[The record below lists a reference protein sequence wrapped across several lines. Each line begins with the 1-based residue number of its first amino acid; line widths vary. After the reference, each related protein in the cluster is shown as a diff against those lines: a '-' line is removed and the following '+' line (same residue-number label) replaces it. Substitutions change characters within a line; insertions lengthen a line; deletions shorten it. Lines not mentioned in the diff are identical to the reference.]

1 MRNARSSKRSLAL
14 GTSLAVVGLTATVAV
29 AGQTAAS
36 AAVGKPTAIGKP
48 AVGGPGRWSQVT
60 ASGTLTI
67 ADVGL
72 VRGADGILHVTWEQ
86 GTAAG
91 KEKIVDSP
99 IGPGGTPAARVTI
112 ANSLYL
118 ATDPDAT
125 ATPSGLDV
133 FWNGIQ
139 TNKPS
144 SPEGTFEA
152 TRPVRGG
159 HWNLAGSTPPL
170 PAVPFTS
177 SSDSAGPGSDG
188 KPWVAFTGTDS
199 LVVLHKGHPETQIP
213 PKVGCCAYDAAF
225 GTDGTAGT
233 SWLTYISVIGGREG
247 VYAQRLSAAGAAGAA
262 TRLPGSVTGGNTIL
276 AAQRTGVTGRGHGR
290 PGVYAVYP
298 VGYPSPRSLD
308 LIRLGT
314 GSPLKLA
321 AFGGFSEEVAGDT
334 VAAGPNGRL
343 WVTWFDG
350 DGTPAQLFVRASGT
364 TGLSFGKTVKVAL
377 PAGTS
382 RVYKVYTSA
391 QAGRLDVVALLT
403 RHGVTA
409 YFATQ
414 VLLPPR

>member
-1 MRNARSSKRSLAL
+1 VSVAA
-14 GTSLAVVGLTATVAV
+14 AGLTAAVVV
-29 AGQTAAS
+29 AGQTAAG
-36 AAVGKPTAIGKP
+36 AAVATTTAP
-48 AVGGPGRWSQVT
+48 ARPAAGGPGRWSQVT
-60 ASGTLTI
+60 ASGTQII

-72 VRGADGILHVTWEQ
+72 ARGADGILHVVWEQ
-86 GTAAG
+86 GTAPG
-91 KEKIVDSP
+91 KEKIIDSP
-99 IGPGGTPAARVTI
+99 IGPGGTPATRATI
-112 ANSLYL
+112 ASGLYL
-118 ATDPDAT
+118 TTDPDAT

-139 TNKPS
+139 SAKPT

-159 HWNLAGSTPPL
+159 HWKLAGSTPPL

-177 SSDSAGPGSDG
+177 SSDSAGTGSDG
-188 KPWVAFTGTDS
+188 RPWVAFTGTDS
-199 LVVLHKGHPETQIP
+199 LVVLHQGRKEAQIP
-213 PKVGCCAYDAAF
+213 PKVGCCVYDPAF

-247 VYAQRLSAAGAAGAA
+247 VYAQRLSAAGPAGVA
-262 TRLPGSVTGGNTIL
+262 TRLPGSVTGGNTLL
-276 AAQRTGVTGRGHGR
+276 AAQRTAVTGRGHGR
-290 PGVYAVYP
+290 GRQGVFAVYP
-298 VGYPSPRSLD
+298 VGYPTARSLD

-314 GSPLKLA
+314 SHPVKLA
-321 AFGGFSEEVAGDT
+321 SFSGFSEEVAGET

-350 DGTPAQLFVRASGT
+350 DGTPARLFVRASGT
-364 TGLSFGKTVKVAL
+364 TNLSFGTTVRVAL

-414 VLLPPR
+414 VLLPRA

>member
-1 MRNARSSKRSLAL
+1 MRNARSSKRSIAIAM
-14 GTSLAVVGLTATVAV
+14 SLAVAGLAATVTV
-29 AGQTAAS
+29 AGQTAAG
-36 AAVGKPTAIGKP
+36 AAVGKPTAVGKP

-60 ASGTLTI
+60 ASGTPII

-72 VRGADGILHVTWEQ
+72 VRGADGILHVIWEQ

-99 IGPGGTPAARVTI
+99 IGPGGTAAARVTI

-152 TRPVRGG
+152 SRPVRGG

-177 SSDSAGPGSDG
+177 SSDSAGTGSDG

-199 LVVLHKGHPETQIP
+199 LVVLHKGPPETQIP
-213 PKVGCCAYDAAF
+213 PKVGCCVYDAAF

-276 AAQRTGVTGRGHGR
+276 AEQRTGVTGRGHGR

-314 GSPLKLA
+314 SSPLKLA
-321 AFGGFSEEVAGDT
+321 TFGGFSEEVAGDT

-350 DGTPAQLFVRASGT
+350 DGTPAQLFVRASGP